1 MKLAITNTL
10 IAMNFETEGI
20 ANVEIDVA
28 TLPDAVKHQAM
39 VFGFQTALRNATAGK
54 LEEINKAVESV
65 NGRINTWKTGAW
77 QTQAEA
83 KAAITLSDDER
94 SQVVARVIVMAR
106 KAKGDTR
113 SDSEILTAFNALDEA
128 RKAAVVASL
137 QKPIDKQIKNALREK
152 KLLSKSGG
160 GADF

>member
-1 MKLAITNTL
+1 MKITINGTN
-10 IAMNFETEGI
+10 ISMNFETEGVSNI
-20 ANVEIDVA
+20 DLDVA
-28 TLPDAVKHQAM
+28 TLPEAVKHQAM
-39 VFGFQTALRNATAGK
+39 IFGFQHAMRNATAGK
-54 LEEINKAVESV
+54 LEEVQKAVDAV
-65 NGRINTWKTGAW
+65 TARVGNWKSGSW
-77 QTQAEA
+77 MTQAEA
-83 KAAITLSDDER
+83 KAAITLSDEER

-152 KLLSKSGG
+152 KLLSKSGS